1 MTQLSYN
8 SHVNIIISFNYA
20 AFSHGI
26 LYISFYINIY
36 IYDIFSFLAINALYN
51 CSSEI
56 N

>member
-20 AFSHGI
+20 TFNHEV
-26 LYISFYINIY
+26 LHISFYINILY
-36 IYDIFSFLAINALYN
+36 IFSFLVINALYN
-51 CSSEI
+51 CSSEM